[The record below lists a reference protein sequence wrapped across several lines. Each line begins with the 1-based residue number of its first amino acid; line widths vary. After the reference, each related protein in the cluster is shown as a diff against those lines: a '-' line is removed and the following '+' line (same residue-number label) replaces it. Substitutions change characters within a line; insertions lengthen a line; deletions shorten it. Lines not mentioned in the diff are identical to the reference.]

1 MAFYLLAFLGIL
13 VTSVSCVQ
21 LFTQAIEHR
30 ASISDILL
38 AFAVIMSVTSATP
51 FRGTNDQNLSVAYLS
66 AFSLVF
72 MVCLTMI

>member
-1 MAFYLLAFLGIL
+1 
-13 VTSVSCVQ
+13 
-21 LFTQAIEHR
+21 
-30 ASISDILL
+30 
-38 AFAVIMSVTSATP
+38 MSVTSATP